1 MSDILQPT
9 LHLLTIASTD
19 IQEGLKIMA
28 EGNYGREKLVYT
40 IA

>member
-1 MSDILQPT
+1 MTYLNS
-9 LHLLTIASTD
+9 HFHFLTIASID